1 MSATPKLIDT
11 LEKKIKI
18 ECLIA
23 FIHSRI
29 TGVMNDGTNVSLVF
43 SNRYS
48 EKEAIKKGKD
58 IEDAI
63 NEIATIDKINKKIE
77 KCPKALANMYYFN
90 YTKLINRLDK
100 LIAKDEGLIEGLI
113 GLHLLYLATSNGM
126 LNYGDEE
133 TIQYYKDS
141 IDLYENDN
149 YTSDE
154 TINQTVKKMREV
166 AYDIFDF
173 YWKKRGTN
181 EIECKRED
189 LVNDK

>member
-1 MSATPKLIDT
+1 MSAIPKLIDT
-11 LEKKIKI
+11 QEKIIKI

-29 TGVMNDGTNVSLVF
+29 TGKMLREDDKDNTFVF

-100 LIAKDEGLIEGLI
+100 LIAKNEGLIEGLI
-113 GLHLLYLATSNGM
+113 GLHLLYLSTVNGM
-126 LNYGDEE
+126 LNYGDNEAVE
-133 TIQYYKDS
+133 YYRES
-141 IDLYENDN
+141 IALYENDN
-149 YTSDE
+149 YTNDE
-154 TINQTVKKMREV
+154 DVKTTVKRMREV
-166 AYDIFDF
+166 SYELFEF
-173 YWKKRGTN
+173 YWKKKG
-181 EIECKRED
+181 K
-189 LVNDK
+189 K

>member
-48 EKEAIKKGKD
+48 EKEAIKKGKE

-113 GLHLLYLATSNGM
+113 GLHLLYLATQNGM

-141 IDLYENDN
+141 IALYENDN

-173 YWKKRGTN
+173 YWKKKGN
-181 EIECKRED
+181 K
-189 LVNDK
+189 

>member
-1 MSATPKLIDT
+1 MNTTPKLINT

-18 ECLIA
+18 ECLVA

-29 TGVMNDGTNVSLVF
+29 TGLMNDGTNVSSVVF
-43 SNRYS
+43 GNRYS
-48 EKEAIKKGKD
+48 KKEVIKKSKD
-58 IEDAI
+58 VEDAI
-63 NEIATIDKINKKIE
+63 SEVATIDKINKKIE
-77 KCPKALANMYYFN
+77 NCPKALANMYYFN

-126 LNYGDEE
+126 LNYGDKE

-173 YWKKRGTN
+173 YWKKKGN
-181 EIECKRED
+181 K
-189 LVNDK
+189 

>member
-1 MSATPKLIDT
+1 
-11 LEKKIKI
+11 
-18 ECLIA
+18 
-23 FIHSRI
+23 
-29 TGVMNDGTNVSLVF
+29 MNDGTNVSLVF

-63 NEIATIDKINKKIE
+63 NEIATIEKINKKIE

-113 GLHLLYLATSNGM
+113 GLHLLYLATQNGM

-141 IDLYENDN
+141 IALYENDN

-173 YWKKRGTN
+173 YWKKKGN
-181 EIECKRED
+181 K
-189 LVNDK
+189 